1 MHDSHVLDNRLVHN
15 GIVIFPRRWS
25 VNLNLREHDV
35 GYSALQKKTAPCD
48 MRIVQSVEKEIEHK
62 SNYSIKDDAGITA
75 VENKQAMAIRARKQS
90 KAMSIALS
98 PGKQIAMNGF
108 MLWMSGKNLNVFS
121 ISITT
126 MAIMNPL
133 KGILTV
139 SNAFRSCEDPDGK
152 VDLTS
157 SKALFVLMNLI
168 WLGVGLYKMATMKLL
183 PLTSADWESYV
194 IWKHAMETSSIP
206 P

>member
-1 MHDSHVLDNRLVHN
+1 LLRVPTEITTPSSHR
-15 GIVIFPRRWS
+15 RRWS
-25 VNLNLREHDV
+25 VNLNLRECDV
-35 GYSALQKKTAPCD
+35 GYGALQKKPAPCD
-48 MRIVQSVEKEIEHK
+48 MGLVRSVEREMEQK
-62 SNYSIKDDAGITA
+62 SSYSAKDDAGSTA
-75 VENKQAMAIRARKQS
+75 AEQKQAVAIRARKQS
-90 KAMSIALS
+90 NAMSIAFS

-126 MAIMNPL
+126 MAIMNPV
-133 KGILTV
+133 KGILNV

-157 SKALFVLMNLI
+157 SKALFVIMNLV
-168 WLGVGLYKMATMKLL
+168 WLAVGLYKMANMKLL
-183 PLTSADWESYV
+183 PLTSADWEGYV
-194 IWKHAMETSSIP
+194 VWKQVLETSSIP

>member
-1 MHDSHVLDNRLVHN
+1 MGLV
-15 GIVIFPRRWS
+15 R
-25 VNLNLREHDV
+25 
-35 GYSALQKKTAPCD
+35 
-48 MRIVQSVEKEIEHK
+48 SVEREMEQK
-62 SNYSIKDDAGITA
+62 SSHSAKDYAGSTA
-75 VENKQAMAIRARKQS
+75 AEQKQAVAIRARKQS
-90 KAMSIALS
+90 NAMSIAFS

-126 MAIMNPL
+126 MAIMNPV
-133 KGILTV
+133 KGILNV

-157 SKALFVLMNLI
+157 SKALFVIMNLV
-168 WLGVGLYKMATMKLL
+168 WLAVGLYKMANMKLL
-183 PLTSADWESYV
+183 PLTSADWEGYV
-194 IWKHAMETSSIP
+194 VWKQVLETSSIP

>member
-1 MHDSHVLDNRLVHN
+1 MPSK
-15 GIVIFPRRWS
+15 RRWS
-25 VNLNLREHDV
+25 VNLNLHENDV
-35 GYSALQKKTAPCD
+35 GYTILQKKPAPCD
-48 MRIVQSVEKEIEHK
+48 MRIVQSVEKEMEQK
-62 SNYSIKDDAGITA
+62 SSYSSTKDDTGITA
-75 VENKQAMAIRARKQS
+75 AENKQAVAIRARKQS
-90 KAMSIALS
+90 KAMSIAIS

-108 MLWMSGKNLNVFS
+108 MLWMSGKNLNIFS

-126 MAIMNPL
+126 MAIMNPV
-133 KGILTV
+133 KGILSV

-183 PLTSADWESYV
+183 PLTSADWEGYV
-194 IWKHAMETSSIP
+194 VWKHVMETSSIP